1 MIYHANTKAKK
12 AGKLPNFHNDIKDLQ
27 KSVSQ

>member
-1 MIYHANTKAKK
+1 MYHANTKAKK
-12 AGKLPNFHNDIKDLQ
+12 AEKLPNFQNDIKDLQ

>member
-1 MIYHANTKAKK
+1 MYPANTKAKK
-12 AGKLPNFHNDIKDLQ
+12 AGKLPNFQNDFKDLQ